1 MLTHEQT
8 KTAYRLLEQADA
20 AFAAG
25 DEMLGAQRLWNSFAA
40 MMDAIAHER
49 GLPPC
54 QDDGDIRRLLQEL
67 STHENSEYS
76 MMLRFY
82 TAERFRKAVKRGA
95 MEDYEVEIFAPEVH
109 RIIDELAAIA

>member
-8 KTAYRLLEQADA
+8 KTAYDLLDQADA
-20 AFAAG
+20 AFAVG
-25 DEMLGAQRLWNSFAA
+25 DEVLGAQHLWDAFAA
-40 MMDAIAHER
+40 TMDSIAQAN

-54 QDDGDIRRLLQEL
+54 RDDDDIRRLLQEL
-67 STHENSEYS
+67 STRENSEYS

-95 MEDYEVEIFAPEVH
+95 MEDYEVEIFSPEVH
-109 RIIDELAAIA
+109 LIIDELAAMA

>member
-8 KTAYRLLEQADA
+8 KFAYALLDQADA

-25 DEMLGAQRLWNSFAA
+25 DEMLGAQRLWDSFAA
-40 MMDAIAHER
+40 TMDAIAHKK

-54 QDDGDIRRLLQEL
+54 QDDDGIRRLLQEL

-95 MEDYEVEIFAPEVH
+95 MEDYEVEIFGPEVH